1 MAAINYKD
9 HLLWQQKGKIE
20 EQSEQ
25 VQAVFNFINSE
36 KGQAVIKQ
44 VKLIIPQK

>member
-1 MAAINYKD
+1 MAT
-9 HLLWQQKGKIE
+9 KGKIE

>member
-9 HLLWQQKGKIE
+9 HLLWQQKERLKNKVNKYKLYLI
-20 EQSEQ
+20 SLI
-25 VQAVFNFINSE
+25 VE